1 MPDRTTSRPASVEQ
15 VDTSVLS
22 GVRVVAFLWV
32 LDNVYWLIG
41 RVALGK
47 HTPGEVFLAAS
58 FMLAA
63 IWAALHHRRWGW
75 YAMVGMTYATIADM
89 TIALALVGVH
99 GVRTGATSSD
109 ILNLMEVPI
118 GFVGEGLVFGL
129 LNIALWVLSAFLLDV
144 DRAYAALAHGKRP
157 SLTRAQGIIA
167 GVVVAIYIMALV
179 NVGPTRTTIR
189 YFRGERLPLSS
200 SATFTGPQELPAIL
214 VRHPAV
220 VVP

>member
-1 MPDRTTSRPASVEQ
+1 MPDQTSSRPASVEQ

-32 LDNVYWLIG
+32 LDNVYWLTG

-47 HTPGEVFLAAS
+47 HTPTEVFLAAL

-89 TIALALVGVH
+89 CIALTLVGVR
-99 GVRTGATSSD
+99 GVRTGATSSE
-109 ILNLMEVPI
+109 ILSLMEVPI
-118 GFVGEGLVFGL
+118 GFMGEGLVFGL

-200 SATFTGPQELPAIL
+200 SAIFMGPQELPATL
-214 VRHPAV
+214 VRHPVVAV
-220 VVP
+220 R